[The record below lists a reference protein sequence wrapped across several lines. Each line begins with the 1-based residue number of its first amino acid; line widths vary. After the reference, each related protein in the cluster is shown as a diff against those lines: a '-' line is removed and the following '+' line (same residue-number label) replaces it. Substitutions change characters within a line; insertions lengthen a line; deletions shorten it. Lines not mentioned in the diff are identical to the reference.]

1 MNLNK
6 VMLLGNLTRD
16 PESRVIPSG
25 QQVVSFGVATNRMW
39 TDANGAKQQKTEFHN
54 IVAWGKLA
62 QICAQYLKK
71 GQLAYLEG
79 RIENRSWDA
88 QDGTKKNRTEI
99 VLETMQMGP
108 RFGPREGGAQMASV
122 SAAADRPQGA
132 HDPIPVI
139 EIDKE
144 DIKPEDLPF

>member
-6 VMLLGNLTRD
+6 AMLLGNLTRD

-25 QQVVSFGVATNRMW
+25 QQVVSFGIATNRMW
-39 TDANGAKQQKTEFHN
+39 TDAKGAKQQKTEFHN

-62 QICAQYLKK
+62 QICGQYLKK
-71 GQLAYLEG
+71 GQLVYVEG

-88 QDGTKKNRTEI
+88 ADGSKKNRTEI
-99 VLETMQMGP
+99 VLENMQMGP
-108 RFGPREGGAQMASV
+108 RFGGNRDGGVQMAS
-122 SAAADRPQGA
+122 AGA
-132 HDPIPVI
+132 SHASNDPIPVI

-144 DIKPEDLPF
+144 EIKPEDLPF

>member
-6 VMLLGNLTRD
+6 VLLLGNLTRD

-25 QQVVSFGVATNRMW
+25 QQVVSFGVATNRIW
-39 TDANGAKQQKTEFHN
+39 NDASGAKQQKAEFHN

-62 QICAQYLKK
+62 QICGQYLKK
-71 GQLAYLEG
+71 GQLVYIEG
-79 RIENRSWDA
+79 RIETRVWDA
-88 QDGTKKNRTEI
+88 QDGTKRNRTE
-99 VLETMQMGP
+99 VVAESMQMGP
-108 RFGPREGGAQMASV
+108 RLAGMAREAGAFGGGEKNAPSSSV
-122 SAAADRPQGA
+122 
-132 HDPIPVI
+132 PVI

>member
-6 VMLLGNLTRD
+6 AMLLGNLTRD

-25 QQVVSFGVATNRMW
+25 QQVVSFGIATNRMW
-39 TDANGAKQQKTEFHN
+39 TDAKGAKQQKTEFHN

-62 QICAQYLKK
+62 QICGQYLKK
-71 GQLAYLEG
+71 GQLVYLEG

-88 QDGTKKNRTEI
+88 ADGTKKNRTEI

-108 RFGPREGGAQMASV
+108 RFGGSRDGGVQ
-122 SAAADRPQGA
+122 AATAGAPQA
-132 HDPIPVI
+132 NTDPIPVI

-144 DIKPEDLPF
+144 EIKPEDLPF

>member
-6 VMLLGNLTRD
+6 AMLLGNLTRD

-25 QQVVSFGVATNRMW
+25 QQVVSFGIATNRMW
-39 TDANGAKQQKTEFHN
+39 TDQSGAKQQKTEFHN

-71 GQLAYLEG
+71 GQLVYVEG

-88 QDGTKKNRTEI
+88 QDGTKKSRTEI
-99 VLETMQMGP
+99 VLENMQMGP
-108 RFGPREGGAQMASV
+108 RFGPREGGSQMPSASAQTAQS
-122 SAAADRPQGA
+122 S

-139 EIDKE
+139 DIDKE
-144 DIKPEDLPF
+144 DIKAEDLPF